1 MKSLRMRQGPAV
13 NPGTFSF
20 DAPHPHPTPREDD
33 LTVLR
38 LIRSRRVGPATFH
51 RLIAE
56 HGSAAAALEALPGI
70 AAAAGIKGYEPCPP
84 GVARAELAAGARV
97 GARLIRIGDAD
108 YPPLLATISD
118 APPLLWLR
126 GRVEALH
133 RPAVAVVGARNASS
147 LGLRMARHLA
157 AGLAEAGLVVAAGL
171 ARGIDTAAH
180 QSSCARGTIAVM
192 AGGIDVIYPA
202 ENRALADRIC
212 DSGCLLTEQ
221 PPGVEPVARH
231 FPARNRIVSG
241 ISAAVVVIEA
251 ACRSGSLITARLAG
265 EQGREVLAVPG
276 HPLDARASGCNA
288 LIRDGAVLV
297 RNAED
302 VLAMIRPLSLPG
314 LDGFAA
320 DSGVE
325 STLPARASRTA
336 APRSGAAAA
345 GEEPAAAGDRQH
357 SARRAYV
364 TTPHRGGQNDAPA
377 AVQNAQA
384 VPPPYAPDA
393 IAPAGSGQLSGPPDP
408 HLHARPAAASPVS
421 SLAFGAS
428 PDFTPTATE
437 LRRRLLHLLG
447 PSPTDEDS
455 LIRDLGIAPARLAPT
470 LLDLELDGTITRLP
484 GGRIALA

>member
-1 MKSLRMRQGPAV
+1 M
-13 NPGTFSF
+13 
-20 DAPHPHPTPREDD
+20 
-33 LTVLR
+33 LR

-56 HGSAAAALEALPGI
+56 HGSAAAALDALPGI
-70 AAAAGIKGYEPCPP
+70 AAAAGIRGYEPCPP
-84 GVARAELAAGARV
+84 GVARAELAAGARA
-97 GARLIRIGDAD
+97 GARLLRTRGPH

-118 APPLLWLR
+118 APPVLWLR

-133 RPAVAVVGARNASS
+133 RPAGAVVGARNASS

-180 QSSCARGTIAVM
+180 QASCAQGTIAVM

-212 DSGCLLTEQ
+212 DLGCLLTEQ

-265 EQGREVLAVPG
+265 EQGREVMAVPG

-288 LIRDGAVLV
+288 LIRDGATLV

-302 VLAMIRPLSLPG
+302 VLALIRPLSLPG
-314 LDGFAA
+314 LDGFRA
-320 DSGVE
+320 DSGIE
-325 STLPARASRTA
+325 STVPVRASRTA
-336 APRSGAAAA
+336 ASRSVAAAA
-345 GEEPAAAGDRQH
+345 GEEPAVAGNRQP
-357 SARRAYV
+357 SARRGDA
-364 TTPHRGGQNDAPA
+364 TKPHRGGQYDAPA

-384 VPPPYAPDA
+384 VPSGYGPEA
-393 IAPAGSGQLSGPPDP
+393 IAPAGSGQRSSAPDP
-408 HLHARPAAASPVS
+408 HPHARPSASPLS
-421 SLAFGAS
+421 SPTFGAS
-428 PDFTPTATE
+428 PDSTSPPAE
-437 LRRRLLHLLG
+437 LRSRLLQLLG